1 MMVTLAGSVS
11 ASGCYIYIFNGTESC
26 AMISFVSTL
35 YTLSRIYCLLPS
47 GLSVYLGA
55 TWGIII
61 LIHFL
66 LPTDQTR
73 SRWNKSHSS
82 QSSCLLQLQ
91 SWPPN
96 FILQS
101 NRGRLE
107 MTEGVKGGRGSA
119 LCLNMQSVRQCS
131 HCWRIHHPDR
141 GKIDRQN
148 TFLFAKLKN
157 FLPDL
162 SCLIV
167 LLASAE
173 I

>member
-1 MMVTLAGSVS
+1 MMVTVARSVS

-35 YTLSRIYCLLPS
+35 YTLYRIYCLLPS
-47 GLSVYLGA
+47 RLSVYLGA

-82 QSSCLLQLQ
+82 QSSCLLQPQ

-101 NRGRLE
+101 NRDRLE
-107 MTEGVKGGRGSA
+107 MTE
-119 LCLNMQSVRQCS
+119 SVREDGSSSLSEYAGSKTLLTLLENSPSRQGQN
-131 HCWRIHHPDR
+131 W
-141 GKIDRQN
+141 QN
-148 TFLFAKLKN
+148 TFLFAK
-157 FLPDL
+157 
-162 SCLIV
+162 
-167 LLASAE
+167 
-173 I
+173 